1 MYAII
6 QARMSSQ
13 RLPGKML
20 RPLHGSPLLDWVISR
35 VRQAAVVK
43 DILVATSDQPDDDE
57 IANLVQQSGV
67 QCFRGSLEDVRSRF
81 IEIARAKRLTAFVRI
96 SGDSPMIDPSLID
109 QAVTLYH
116 SGNYDLVTN
125 VQRRTFPKGQSVE
138 VLRSDTLLEVASL
151 RSNQADQE
159 HVTRYYYENPS
170 KFRILN
176 FQSDI
181 DYGGVQLSVD
191 THEDFIRME
200 QLMVRCDPQTTSW
213 MELVEI
219 VKQIEAEQT

>member
-1 MYAII
+1 
-6 QARMSSQ
+6 
-13 RLPGKML
+13 ML
-20 RPLHGSPLLDWVISR
+20 RPLHGSPMLDWVISR
-35 VRQAAVVK
+35 VRQANVVK
-43 DILVATSDQPDDDE
+43 DFLVATSDQPDDDK
-57 IANLVQQSGV
+57 IANLAQQAGV

-81 IEIARAKRLTAFVRI
+81 VGIVRAKRLTAFVRI

-125 VQRRTFPKGQSVE
+125 VQKRTFPKGQSVE
-138 VLRSDTLLEVASL
+138 VLRSDTFLESASL
-151 RSNQADQE
+151 RSNQTDRE

-181 DYGGVQLSVD
+181 DYGDVQLSVD
-191 THEDFIRME
+191 TYEDFIRME
-200 QLMVRCDPQTTSW
+200 QLMERCNPKTTGW

-219 VKQIEAEQT
+219 VKQLEAEQT